1 MDRVYFQIFISRHH
15 EKFVTLTYV
24 LNISEFP
31 TVDEPWYHHIHQL
44 PGLKHVSYIDIILF
58 FLYKQLI
65 YRLTSL
71 WQLFSIYLSFKIEN
85 HESENT
91 YLISS
96 SITTC
101 WEGSSSCQ
109 SYPLF
114 DNVRLPKYTGLP
126 ECDWKEDFIESG
138 NNHGDC
144 LHSGYNGFSCHNFVK
159 IFIWTF

>member
-1 MDRVYFQIFISRHH
+1 MTIF
-15 EKFVTLTYV
+15 K
-24 LNISEFP
+24 
-31 TVDEPWYHHIHQL
+31 
-44 PGLKHVSYIDIILF
+44 K
-58 FLYKQLI
+58 
-65 YRLTSL
+65 
-71 WQLFSIYLSFKIEN
+71 YLSFKLEN

-101 WEGSSSCQ
+101 WEGASSCQ

-138 NNHGDC
+138 NNHSDC
-144 LHSGYNGFSCHNFVK
+144 LHSGYNGFSCHNVFK
-159 IFIWTF
+159 NFI

>member
-1 MDRVYFQIFISRHH
+1 MTIFF
-15 EKFVTLTYV
+15 K
-24 LNISEFP
+24 
-31 TVDEPWYHHIHQL
+31 
-44 PGLKHVSYIDIILF
+44 
-58 FLYKQLI
+58 
-65 YRLTSL
+65 
-71 WQLFSIYLSFKIEN
+71 YLSFKLEN

-101 WEGSSSCQ
+101 WEGASSCQ

-126 ECDWKEDFIESG
+126 ECDWKKDFIESG
-138 NNHGDC
+138 KNHGDC

-159 IFIWTF
+159 IFI